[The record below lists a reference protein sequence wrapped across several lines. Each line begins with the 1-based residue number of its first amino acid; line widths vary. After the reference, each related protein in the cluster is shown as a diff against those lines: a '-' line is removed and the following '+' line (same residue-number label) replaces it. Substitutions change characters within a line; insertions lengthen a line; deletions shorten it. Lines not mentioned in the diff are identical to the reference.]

1 MDTLVGVHNFT
12 YGGDKKLSETHLF
25 SAIYRG

>member
-1 MDTLVGVHNFT
+1 MYTRWAQKPVINGEANPYF
-12 YGGDKKLSETHLF
+12 THLF